1 MFQKQPPEVLSGLKK
16 FAKFT
21 EKDLS
26 RSLFFNKLQVLGLQ
40 LKTPACEFW
49 ENFKKTVC
57 IKYHWVAASEYLCS
71 SKYASLSA

>member
-1 MFQKQPPEVLSGLKK
+1 MFQKQPPEVLSGLEK

-40 LKTPACEFW
+40 LKTPAREF
-49 ENFKKTVC
+49 
-57 IKYHWVAASEYLCS
+57 
-71 SKYASLSA
+71 